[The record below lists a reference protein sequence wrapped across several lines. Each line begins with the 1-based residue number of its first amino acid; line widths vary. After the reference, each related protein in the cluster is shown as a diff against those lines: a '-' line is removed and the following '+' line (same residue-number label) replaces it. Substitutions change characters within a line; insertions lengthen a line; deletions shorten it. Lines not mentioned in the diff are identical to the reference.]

1 MRLLQTATGIM
12 TLSTDNARLAVVVAL
27 ARVRLSHA
35 LWDSDVFLNQSNAS
49 HGLVSNTDVNQPGVV
64 VEEILARPTLALGT
78 SDVSP
83 TTSTASE
90 HLALNTRASL
100 VWEVVEEVAVGQTR
114 SGKLAAVLPVGRI
127 HVKTLGLGLLRFA
140 LRIVAQDANADRVT
154 NATTT
159 DSVFWPVTSWDDLT
173 LLKKVSF

>member
-1 MRLLQTATGIM
+1 M

-35 LWDSDVFLNQSNAS
+35 LWDSAVFLNQSNAT
-49 HGLVSNTDVNQPGVV
+49 HGLVSNTDVSQPG

-83 TTSTASE
+83 TRSTASE
-90 HLALNTRASL
+90 HLALNTRVSL
-100 VWEVVEEVAVGQTR
+100 VWEVVEAVAVGQTR

-127 HVKTLGLGLLRFA
+127 HVKTPGLGLLRFA